1 MSMKTYNE
9 YDPKNS
15 SFFRWDEINHVL
27 PGKKCHDWVTILNKN
42 EQTGK
47 STKINMSKNVIV

>member
-1 MSMKTYNE
+1 MKTYNE

>member
-1 MSMKTYNE
+1 MNMTQKIAH
-9 YDPKNS
+9 
-15 SFFRWDEINHVL
+15 FFRWNEINLAL

-47 STKINMSKNVIV
+47 STKINMSQNVIV